1 MAKKRA
7 THTLWTNPMSDWTR
21 LFEGVEITEDDLN
34 QAVNAIKE
42 QDREDIEKKVKP
54 FDTPVTNKTLSKS
67 VC

>member
-7 THTLWTNPMSDWTR
+7 THTLWTNPMGDWTR

-42 QDREDIEKKVKP
+42 QDREDIEIKVKP